1 MFHVQSVLKENHVIK
16 KAGSIFSVLL
26 LASAAGAQDYKIE
39 VSGYAGWTFSDGV
52 PIDNVEFEG
61 QTFNRIT
68 PKSGG
73 SYGFTF
79 GVFVTENVE
88 IEFALDQQRSALEAS
103 GRDGKREFT
112 DMKLNNYH
120 ANFVYNWGDDR
131 EVMRP
136 FIFGGVGATQYKP
149 ADVMGNA
156 VESNTRFSSNWGGG
170 IKMYPSSNV
179 GIKILARWTPTYI
192 KSDPGGIWCSPF
204 WPWVCYHVAD
214 TQYSNQ
220 FQLAGGVT
228 LRF

>member
-1 MFHVQSVLKENHVIK
+1 MLK
-16 KAGSIFSVLL
+16 KAGLILCVLL

-39 VSGYAGWTFSDGV
+39 VSGYAGWTFSGGV
-52 PIDNVEFEG
+52 PINNIEFEG

-131 EVMRP
+131 DVMRP

-156 VESNTRFSSNWGGG
+156 VDSNTRFSSNWGGG
-170 IKMYPSSNV
+170 IKMYPSS
-179 GIKILARWTPTYI
+179 
-192 KSDPGGIWCSPF
+192 KSATCALP
-204 WPWVCYHVAD
+204 
-214 TQYSNQ
+214 SND
-220 FQLAGGVT
+220 GEKS
-228 LRF
+228 